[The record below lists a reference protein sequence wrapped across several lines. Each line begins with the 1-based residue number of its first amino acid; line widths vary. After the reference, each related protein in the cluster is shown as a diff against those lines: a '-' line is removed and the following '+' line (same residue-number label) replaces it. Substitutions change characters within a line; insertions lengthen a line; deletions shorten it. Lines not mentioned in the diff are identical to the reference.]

1 MAAAYKM
8 CRLCMGRSN
17 LNHTVLEEQF
27 LQKIAIC
34 VSLLINPEDKSLPL
48 DMCVLCA
55 LKVKDFY
62 EFRQNCLEVQRL
74 LEQNRSTVEEQPEQV
89 PEVVHKQEPLPEPD
103 VQEGD
108 DDPEAEP
115 TAAAVSQEPDIVEEH
130 FDEQVGDSLVDVEE
144 VAQDQ
149 ITLEVPE
156 GVELDEEPKY
166 EIIESDYELIA
177 NEQME
182 SFHDGE
188 EDEEEEEEAVIEY
201 LSYDES
207 TQDHSELGD
216 IPVDIKPVSVVVVH
230 REKRKQTISRKDR
243 DEKEIYRSLLLECEI
258 CGKSVE
264 RNRMEGHRNRHEGL
278 RPYKCPALD
287 CGTEFHCKI
296 SLRLHYNN
304 RHSTDE
310 FACDLCS
317 KVYNSRK
324 TLYHHKRETHAEKQ
338 FKCDQCGLQFVS
350 NARLNRHKITHTDLR
365 EFKCPHCPKEFHR
378 SNNLKVHLRSH
389 TKEKPFECS
398 LCDKA
403 FGYQRLLRSHVERK
417 HADA

>member
-1 MAAAYKM
+1 MATTNKM

-34 VSLLINPEDKSLPL
+34 VSLLIDPEDKSLPL
-48 DMCVLCA
+48 EMCVLCA

-74 LEQNRSTVEEQPEQV
+74 LEHNRPSNEEQPGNV
-89 PEVVHKQEPLPEPD
+89 PGIVHKQEPLPELD
-103 VQEGD
+103 VKD
-108 DDPEAEP
+108 
-115 TAAAVSQEPDIVEEH
+115 AAKEPDIDFASIEEPDIIEEH
-130 FDEQVGDSLVDVEE
+130 FDEPIDDPPMEADQVPAV
-144 VAQDQ
+144 Q
-149 ITLEVPE
+149 IEDALEVLAAVDPE
-156 GVELDEEPKY
+156 EDSRY
-166 EIIESDYELIA
+166 EMVESDYELIA
-177 NEQME
+177 DDQLSN
-182 SFHDGE
+182 FHGETCE
-188 EDEEEEEEAVIEY
+188 EDDEEEAVIEY

-207 TQDHSELGD
+207 TQDQSEQGD
-216 IPVDIKPVSVVVVH
+216 TPIDIKQVPTGAL
-230 REKRKQTISRKDR
+230 RRQKRKHDTISRKDR

-264 RNRMEGHRNRHEGL
+264 RNRMEGHRNRHEDI

-296 SLRLHYNN
+296 SLRLHFNN

>member
-1 MAAAYKM
+1 MASGKM
-8 CRLCMGRSN
+8 CRLCMSRSN

-48 DMCVLCA
+48 EMCVLCA

-74 LEQNRSTVEEQPEQV
+74 LEQNRSTVEEQPV
-89 PEVVHKQEPLPEPD
+89 PAIVQKQEPQPEPD
-103 VQEGD
+103 EKD
-108 DDPEAEP
+108 DVGEPETANFEEP
-115 TAAAVSQEPDIVEEH
+115 GIVEVH
-130 FDEQVGDSLVDVEE
+130 FDEQVDDPPIEADQVVEDQNEVSLGVPAGVDPEVESRYEMVVSDYDLIADEQLDSLQGDTCEE
-144 VAQDQ
+144 
-149 ITLEVPE
+149 
-156 GVELDEEPKY
+156 
-166 EIIESDYELIA
+166 
-177 NEQME
+177 
-182 SFHDGE
+182 
-188 EDEEEEEEAVIEY
+188 EEEEEEAVIEY

-207 TQDHSELGD
+207 TQDQSEQGETPIEVKP
-216 IPVDIKPVSVVVVH
+216 IPTVVVH
-230 REKRKQTISRKDR
+230 GQQRMHTISRGHR
-243 DEKEIYRSLLLECEI
+243 NEKEIYRSLLVKCEI

-264 RNRMEGHRNRHEGL
+264 RNRMEGHRNRHDDI
-278 RPYKCPALD
+278 RPYKCPAED
-287 CGTEFHCKI
+287 CGTNFHCKI

-304 RHSTDE
+304 RHGEDE

-324 TLYHHKRETHAEKQ
+324 TLYHHRRETHTEKQ
-338 FKCDQCGLQFVS
+338 FGCDQCGLQFVS
-350 NARLNRHKITHTDLR
+350 NARLKRHQITHTDVR
-365 EFKCPHCPKEFHR
+365 EFKCPHCPKEFQR

-417 HADA
+417 HANA

>member
-1 MAAAYKM
+1 MATAYKM

-89 PEVVHKQEPLPEPD
+89 PVIVHKQEPLPEPD
-103 VQEGD
+103 VQKGD

-115 TAAAVSQEPDIVEEH
+115 TAASVSQEPDIVEEH
-130 FDEQVGDSLVDVEE
+130 FDEQIGDSLVDVEE

-156 GVELDEEPKY
+156 EVELDEEPKY

-177 NEQME
+177 DEQME
-182 SFHDGE
+182 SFHDDE

-278 RPYKCPALD
+278 RP
-287 CGTEFHCKI
+287 
-296 SLRLHYNN
+296 
-304 RHSTDE
+304 
-310 FACDLCS
+310 
-317 KVYNSRK
+317 
-324 TLYHHKRETHAEKQ
+324 
-338 FKCDQCGLQFVS
+338 
-350 NARLNRHKITHTDLR
+350 ARLNRHKITHTDLR